1 MAMNINDHEAV
12 PEHRKLDED
21 EIEEV
26 LERYD
31 VEKNGLPK
39 IERTDA
45 ALKNKDNIEVGDV
58 IEIVRDSPTAG
69 ESVYYRRV
77 VEL

>member
-12 PEHRKLDED
+12 PEHRKLNED
-21 EIEEV
+21 EMEEV

-31 VEKNGLPK
+31 ADKQNLPK

-77 VEL
+77 VEA

>member
-12 PEHRKLDED
+12 PEHRKLDEE

-26 LERYD
+26 LEKYD
-31 VEKNGLPK
+31 AEKSDLPK

>member
-1 MAMNINDHEAV
+1 MAININDHESV
-12 PEHRKLDED
+12 PDHRKLDED

-26 LERYD
+26 LEKYD
-31 VEKNGLPK
+31 AEKNDLPK

-58 IEIVRDSPTAG
+58 IEIVRESSTAG
-69 ESVYYRRV
+69 EAVYYRRV
-77 VEL
+77 VEP